1 MAFFEEFSSLNPIQ
15 FFILSYFIDREER
28 RRRSFLSFHI
38 VGGTP
43 VYRYG
48 VTYSFYGKASSY
60 RKGSEQAH
68 LLESNH
74 IEER

>member
-1 MAFFEEFSSLNPIQ
+1 MIQLLWLSLKNLRLLIQ
-15 FFILSYFIDREER
+15 FFILSYFTGGETEKI
-28 RRRSFLSFHI
+28 FLFTLL
-38 VGGTP
+38 GFF

-48 VTYSFYGKASSY
+48 VTYSFYGKAFSY